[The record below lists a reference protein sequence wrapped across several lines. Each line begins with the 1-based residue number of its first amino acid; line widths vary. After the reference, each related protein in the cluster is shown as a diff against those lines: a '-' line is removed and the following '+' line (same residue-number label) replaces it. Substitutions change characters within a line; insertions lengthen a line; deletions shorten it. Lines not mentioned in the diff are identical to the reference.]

1 MFNKLKRI
9 ISILIFIN
17 IILNIFFSNIVNKNV
32 YATEQNANSNMI
44 AGANKDENKHYSG
57 GAPGDS
63 TKEEV
68 YLKPWYSRPWDEILR
83 YENPNNKE
91 LEKKVR
97 NAIASNAIAAAN
109 NDCIGYDQLTRTSF
123 FNEVSKVNYSLEKL
137 TTKCNTD
144 CSAFVCTIIRIVGHQ
159 LDIDSFK
166 NIGITTTKGME
177 GELTRIGFKV
187 YRDSSYTGSSNK
199 LQKADILLNIESHT
213 EIFVGDGNNES
224 SGVSWNSLE
233 IDDITVN
240 LDELNFD
247 FAGNPKNVSYL
258 GKRRLG
264 IWIFSKIAEFIDY
277 IINLILNG
285 IKYSILG
292 YVMAFESIVNNIGKT
307 VVEDPNI
314 GEKTKEQEK
323 DDDESDTEEP
333 EAVSNSSS
341 TEDKDTMQNPNEVV
355 TGKTPYATK
364 CIPAQGY
371 TIPKEITL
379 TKKYVATST
388 NIVTMQYWGKLNTNV
403 TVTIG
408 GEKVK
413 LKKGEGIVIV
423 RRGFGKNSNK
433 NTCIIQ
439 KGKYKGKTCNIEG
452 NKINWIAQLT
462 DSKIEYTKETA
473 EKFINTLNN
482 GKPAQSGDNNLLWTN
497 HYTQRMYYFT
507 RKNKNSNWVLTY
519 YPVKGYKNRYSVKAA
534 TGSFAHG
541 TSFTGTVDTYNSKS
555 GHQLYKKRNGFQN
568 IPYYIHKDSPWG
580 SGLHVSGAKGE
591 NTLGKPRTHKCVAVP
606 NPVAKWAY
614 NNLHADEKKIS
625 DGGKAT
631 AFVDW

>member
-1 MFNKLKRI
+1 M
-9 ISILIFIN
+9 
-17 IILNIFFSNIVNKNV
+17 
-32 YATEQNANSNMI
+32 M
-44 AGANKDENKHYSG
+44 
-57 GAPGDS
+57 
-63 TKEEV
+63 
-68 YLKPWYSRPWDEILR
+68 LR
-83 YENPNNKE
+83 YENPEDEE
-91 LEKKVR
+91 LEQKVR
-97 NAIASNAIAAAN
+97 KAIVSNAILGAK
-109 NDCIGYDQLTRTSF
+109 NDCIGYDQDTRGTF
-123 FNEVSKVNYSLEKL
+123 LNEVSKVDYNIEKL
-137 TTKCNTD
+137 TTNCNTD
-144 CSAFVCTIIRIVGHQ
+144 CSAFVCTILKIVGHQ
-159 LDIDSFK
+159 LDIDELK
-166 NIGITTTKGME
+166 NIPLDATPAMENDLTKA
-177 GELTRIGFKV
+177 GFKA
-187 YRDSSYTGSSNK
+187 YRGSKYLTSPDE
-199 LQKADILLNIESHT
+199 LQPGDILLNTIHHT
-213 EIFVGDGNNES
+213 EIFVGDGSAE
-224 SGVSWNSLE
+224 WRPAE

-240 LDELNFD
+240 LDEINFN
-247 FAGNPKNVSYL
+247 FAGTPKHMTYQ
-258 GKRRLG
+258 GEKKG
-264 IWIFSKIAEFIDY
+264 IWIFDKIAEFIDF
-277 IINLILNG
+277 IVSLIVNG

-292 YVMAFESIVNNIGKT
+292 YAMKFESIVNNIAKI
-307 VVEDPNI
+307 VVEDPVI
-314 GEKTKEQEK
+314 EEETESQEE
-323 DDDESDTEEP
+323 DDDDSDTEEP

-355 TGKTPYATK
+355 TVKTPYATK
-364 CIPAQGY
+364 CIPAQGQ

-462 DSKIEYTKETA
+462 DSKIQYTKETA
-473 EKFINTLNN
+473 EKFINTLKN

-541 TSFTGTVDTYNSKS
+541 TSLTGTVDTYNSKS

>member
-1 MFNKLKRI
+1 M
-9 ISILIFIN
+9 
-17 IILNIFFSNIVNKNV
+17 
-32 YATEQNANSNMI
+32 M
-44 AGANKDENKHYSG
+44 
-57 GAPGDS
+57 
-63 TKEEV
+63 
-68 YLKPWYSRPWDEILR
+68 LR
-83 YENPNNKE
+83 YENPEDEE
-91 LEKKVR
+91 LEQKVR
-97 NAIASNAIAAAN
+97 KAIVSNAILAAK
-109 NDCIGYDQLTRTSF
+109 NDCIGYDQYTRETF
-123 FNEVSKVNYSLEKL
+123 WNEVSKVDYNIEKL
-137 TTKCNTD
+137 TTNCNTD
-144 CSAFVCTIIRIVGHQ
+144 CSAFVCTILKIVGHQ
-159 LDIDSFK
+159 LDIDELK
-166 NIGITTTKGME
+166 NIPLDDTRAMENDLTKA
-177 GELTRIGFKV
+177 GFKA
-187 YRDSSYTGSSNK
+187 YRESKYLTSPDE
-199 LQKADILLNIESHT
+199 LQPGDILLNTIHHT
-213 EIFVGDGNNES
+213 EIFVGDGSAE
-224 SGVSWNSLE
+224 WRPAE

-240 LDELNFD
+240 LDEINFN
-247 FAGNPKNVSYL
+247 FAGTPKHMTYQ
-258 GKRRLG
+258 GEKKG
-264 IWIFSKIAEFIDY
+264 IWIFDKIAEFIDF
-277 IINLILNG
+277 IVSLIVNG

-292 YVMAFESIVNNIGKT
+292 YAMKFESIVNNIAKI
-307 VVEDPNI
+307 VVEDPVI
-314 GEKTKEQEK
+314 EEETESQEE
-323 DDDESDTEEP
+323 DDDDSDTEEP

-355 TGKTPYATK
+355 TVKTPYATK
-364 CIPAQGY
+364 CIPAQGQ

-423 RRGFGKNSNK
+423 RGFGKNSNK

-462 DSKIEYTKETA
+462 DSKIQYTKETA
-473 EKFINTLNN
+473 EKFINTLKN

-541 TSFTGTVDTYNSKS
+541 TSLTGTVDTYNSKS
-555 GHQLYKKRNGFQN
+555 GHQLYIKRNGFQN

-631 AFVDW
+631 AFVETGM

>member
-1 MFNKLKRI
+1 M
-9 ISILIFIN
+9 
-17 IILNIFFSNIVNKNV
+17 
-32 YATEQNANSNMI
+32 
-44 AGANKDENKHYSG
+44 
-57 GAPGDS
+57 
-63 TKEEV
+63 
-68 YLKPWYSRPWDEILR
+68 
-83 YENPNNKE
+83 
-91 LEKKVR
+91 
-97 NAIASNAIAAAN
+97 AAK
-109 NDCIGYDQLTRTSF
+109 NDCIGYDQYTRETF
-123 FNEVSKVNYSLEKL
+123 WNEVSKVDYNIENL
-137 TTKCNTD
+137 TTNCNTD
-144 CSAFVCTIIRIVGHQ
+144 CAAFVCTILKIVGHQ
-159 LDIDSFK
+159 LDIDELK
-166 NIGITTTKGME
+166 NIPLDDTRAMENDLTKA
-177 GELTRIGFKV
+177 GFKA
-187 YRDSSYTGSSNK
+187 YKESKYLTSPDE
-199 LQKADILLNIESHT
+199 LQPGDILLNTIHHT
-213 EIFVGDGNNES
+213 EIFVGDGSAE
-224 SGVSWNSLE
+224 WRPAE

-240 LDELNFD
+240 LDEINFN
-247 FAGNPKNVSYL
+247 FAGTPKHMTYQ
-258 GKRRLG
+258 GEKKG
-264 IWIFSKIAEFIDY
+264 IWIFDKIAEFIDF
-277 IINLILNG
+277 IVSLIVNG
-285 IKYSILG
+285 LKYSILG
-292 YVMAFESIVNNIGKT
+292 YAMKFESIVNNIAKI
-307 VVEDPNI
+307 VVEDPVI
-314 GEKTKEQEK
+314 EEETESQEE
-323 DDDESDTEEP
+323 DDDDSDTEEP

-355 TGKTPYATK
+355 TVKTPYATK
-364 CIPAQGY
+364 CIPAQGQ

-462 DSKIEYTKETA
+462 DSKIQYTKETA
-473 EKFINTLNN
+473 EKFINTLKN

>member
-1 MFNKLKRI
+1 M
-9 ISILIFIN
+9 
-17 IILNIFFSNIVNKNV
+17 
-32 YATEQNANSNMI
+32 M
-44 AGANKDENKHYSG
+44 
-57 GAPGDS
+57 
-63 TKEEV
+63 
-68 YLKPWYSRPWDEILR
+68 LR
-83 YENPNNKE
+83 YENPEDEE
-91 LEKKVR
+91 LEQKVR
-97 NAIASNAIAAAN
+97 KAIVSNAILAAK
-109 NDCIGYDQLTRTSF
+109 NDCIGYDQYTRETF
-123 FNEVSKVNYSLEKL
+123 WNEVSKVDYNIEKL
-137 TTKCNTD
+137 TTNCNTD
-144 CSAFVCTIIRIVGHQ
+144 CSAFVCTILKIVGHQ
-159 LDIDSFK
+159 LDIDELK
-166 NIGITTTKGME
+166 NIPLDDTRAMENDLTKA
-177 GELTRIGFKV
+177 GFKA
-187 YRDSSYTGSSNK
+187 YRESKYLTSPDE
-199 LQKADILLNIESHT
+199 LQPGDILLNTIHHT
-213 EIFVGDGNNES
+213 EIFVGDGSAE
-224 SGVSWNSLE
+224 WRPAE

-240 LDELNFD
+240 LDEINFN
-247 FAGNPKNVSYL
+247 FAGTPKHMTYQ
-258 GKRRLG
+258 GEKKG
-264 IWIFSKIAEFIDY
+264 IWIFDKIAEFIDF
-277 IINLILNG
+277 IVSLIVNG

-292 YVMAFESIVNNIGKT
+292 YAMKFESIVNNIAKI
-307 VVEDPNI
+307 VVEDPVI
-314 GEKTKEQEK
+314 EEETESQEE
-323 DDDESDTEEP
+323 DDDDSDTEEP

-341 TEDKDTMQNPNEVV
+341 TEDNDTMQNPNEVV
-355 TGKTPYATK
+355 TVKTPYATK
-364 CIPAQGY
+364 CIPAQGQ

-439 KGKYKGKTCNIEG
+439 KGENKGKTCNIEG

-462 DSKIEYTKETA
+462 DSKIQYTKETA

-482 GKPAQSGDNNLLWTN
+482 GKPAKSGDNNLLWTN

-507 RKNKNSNWVLTY
+507 RKNKNSNWALTY

-541 TSFTGTVDTYNSKS
+541 TSLTGTVDTYNSKS
-555 GHQLYKKRNGFQN
+555 GHQLYKKRNGFHN

>member
-1 MFNKLKRI
+1 M
-9 ISILIFIN
+9 
-17 IILNIFFSNIVNKNV
+17 
-32 YATEQNANSNMI
+32 
-44 AGANKDENKHYSG
+44 
-57 GAPGDS
+57 
-63 TKEEV
+63 
-68 YLKPWYSRPWDEILR
+68 LR
-83 YENPNNKE
+83 YENPEDEE
-91 LEKKVR
+91 LEQKVR
-97 NAIASNAIAAAN
+97 KAIVSNAILGAK
-109 NDCIGYDQLTRTSF
+109 NDCIGYDQDTRGTF
-123 FNEVSKVNYSLEKL
+123 LNEVSKVDYNIEKL
-137 TTKCNTD
+137 TTNCNTD
-144 CSAFVCTIIRIVGHQ
+144 CSAFVCTILKIVGHQ
-159 LDIDSFK
+159 LDIDELK
-166 NIGITTTKGME
+166 NIPLDATPAMENDLTKA
-177 GELTRIGFKV
+177 GFKA
-187 YRDSSYTGSSNK
+187 YRGSKYLTSPDE
-199 LQKADILLNIESHT
+199 LQPGDILLNTIHHT
-213 EIFVGDGNNES
+213 EIFVGDGSAE
-224 SGVSWNSLE
+224 WRPAE

-240 LDELNFD
+240 LDEINFN
-247 FAGNPKNVSYL
+247 FAGTPKHMTYQ
-258 GKRRLG
+258 GEKKG
-264 IWIFSKIAEFIDY
+264 IWIFDKIAEFIDF
-277 IINLILNG
+277 IVSLIVNG

-292 YVMAFESIVNNIGKT
+292 YAMKFESIVNNIAKI
-307 VVEDPNI
+307 VVEDPVI
-314 GEKTKEQEK
+314 EEETESQEE
-323 DDDESDTEEP
+323 DDDDSDTEEP

-355 TGKTPYATK
+355 TVKTPYATK
-364 CIPAQGY
+364 CIPAQGQ

-462 DSKIEYTKETA
+462 DSKIQYTKETA
-473 EKFINTLNN
+473 EKFINTLKN

-541 TSFTGTVDTYNSKS
+541 TSLTGTVDTYNSKS

>member
-1 MFNKLKRI
+1 M
-9 ISILIFIN
+9 
-17 IILNIFFSNIVNKNV
+17 
-32 YATEQNANSNMI
+32 M
-44 AGANKDENKHYSG
+44 
-57 GAPGDS
+57 
-63 TKEEV
+63 
-68 YLKPWYSRPWDEILR
+68 LR
-83 YENPNNKE
+83 YENPEDEE
-91 LEKKVR
+91 LEQKVR
-97 NAIASNAIAAAN
+97 KAIVSNAILGAK
-109 NDCIGYDQLTRTSF
+109 NDCIGYDQDTRGTF
-123 FNEVSKVNYSLEKL
+123 LNEVSKVDYNIEKL
-137 TTKCNTD
+137 TTNCNTD
-144 CSAFVCTIIRIVGHQ
+144 CSAFVCTILKIVGHQ
-159 LDIDSFK
+159 LDIDELK
-166 NIGITTTKGME
+166 NIPLDATPAMENDLTKA
-177 GELTRIGFKV
+177 GFKA
-187 YRDSSYTGSSNK
+187 YRGSKYLTSPDE
-199 LQKADILLNIESHT
+199 LQPGDILLNTIHHT
-213 EIFVGDGNNES
+213 EIFVGDGSAE
-224 SGVSWNSLE
+224 WRPAE

-240 LDELNFD
+240 LDEINFN
-247 FAGNPKNVSYL
+247 FAGTPKHMTYQ
-258 GKRRLG
+258 GEKKG
-264 IWIFSKIAEFIDY
+264 IWIFDKIAEFIDF
-277 IINLILNG
+277 IVSLIVNG

-292 YVMAFESIVNNIGKT
+292 YAMKFESIVNNIAKI
-307 VVEDPNI
+307 VVEDPVI
-314 GEKTKEQEK
+314 EEETESQEE
-323 DDDESDTEEP
+323 DDDDSDTEEP

-355 TGKTPYATK
+355 TVKTPYATK
-364 CIPAQGY
+364 CIPAQGQ
-371 TIPKEITL
+371 TIPKEIIL

-439 KGKYKGKTCNIEG
+439 KGENKGKTCNIEG

-462 DSKIEYTKETA
+462 DSKIQYTKETA

>member
-1 MFNKLKRI
+1 M
-9 ISILIFIN
+9 
-17 IILNIFFSNIVNKNV
+17 
-32 YATEQNANSNMI
+32 
-44 AGANKDENKHYSG
+44 
-57 GAPGDS
+57 
-63 TKEEV
+63 
-68 YLKPWYSRPWDEILR
+68 LR
-83 YENPNNKE
+83 YENPEDEE
-91 LEKKVR
+91 LEQKVR
-97 NAIASNAIAAAN
+97 KAIVSNAILGAK
-109 NDCIGYDQLTRTSF
+109 NDCIGYDQDTRGTF
-123 FNEVSKVNYSLEKL
+123 LNEVSKVDYNIEKL
-137 TTKCNTD
+137 TTNCNTD
-144 CSAFVCTIIRIVGHQ
+144 CSAFVCTILKIVGHQ
-159 LDIDSFK
+159 LDIDELK
-166 NIGITTTKGME
+166 NIPLDDTRAMENDLTKA
-177 GELTRIGFKV
+177 GFKA
-187 YRDSSYTGSSNK
+187 YRESKYLTSPDE
-199 LQKADILLNIESHT
+199 LQPGDILLNTIHHT
-213 EIFVGDGNNES
+213 EIFVGDGSAE
-224 SGVSWNSLE
+224 WRPAE

-240 LDELNFD
+240 LDEINFN
-247 FAGNPKNVSYL
+247 FAGTPKHMTYQ
-258 GKRRLG
+258 GEKKG
-264 IWIFSKIAEFIDY
+264 IWIFDKIAEFIDF
-277 IINLILNG
+277 IVSLIVNG

-292 YVMAFESIVNNIGKT
+292 YAMKFESIVNNIAKI
-307 VVEDPNI
+307 VVEDPVI
-314 GEKTKEQEK
+314 EEETESQEE
-323 DDDESDTEEP
+323 DDDDSDTEEP

-355 TGKTPYATK
+355 TVKTPYATK
-364 CIPAQGY
+364 CIPAQGQ
-371 TIPKEITL
+371 TIPKEIIL

-408 GEKVK
+408 GERVK

-462 DSKIEYTKETA
+462 DSKIQYTKETA
-473 EKFINTLNN
+473 EKFINTLKN

-507 RKNKNSNWVLTY
+507 RKNKNSNWALTY

>member
-1 MFNKLKRI
+1 M
-9 ISILIFIN
+9 
-17 IILNIFFSNIVNKNV
+17 
-32 YATEQNANSNMI
+32 M
-44 AGANKDENKHYSG
+44 
-57 GAPGDS
+57 
-63 TKEEV
+63 
-68 YLKPWYSRPWDEILR
+68 LR
-83 YENPNNKE
+83 YENPEDEE
-91 LEKKVR
+91 LEQKVR
-97 NAIASNAIAAAN
+97 KAIVSNAILGAK
-109 NDCIGYDQLTRTSF
+109 NDCIGYDQDTRGTF
-123 FNEVSKVNYSLEKL
+123 LNEVSKVDYNIEKL
-137 TTKCNTD
+137 TTNCNTD
-144 CSAFVCTIIRIVGHQ
+144 CSAFVCTILKIVGHQ
-159 LDIDSFK
+159 LDIDELK
-166 NIGITTTKGME
+166 NIPLDDTRAMENDLTKA
-177 GELTRIGFKV
+177 GFKA
-187 YRDSSYTGSSNK
+187 YKESKYLTSPDE
-199 LQKADILLNIESHT
+199 LQPGDILLNTIHHT
-213 EIFVGDGNNES
+213 EIFVGDGSAE
-224 SGVSWNSLE
+224 WRPAE

-240 LDELNFD
+240 LDEINFN
-247 FAGNPKNVSYL
+247 FAGTPKHMTYQ
-258 GKRRLG
+258 GEKKG
-264 IWIFSKIAEFIDY
+264 IWIFDKIAEFIDF
-277 IINLILNG
+277 IVSLIVNG

-292 YVMAFESIVNNIGKT
+292 YAMKFESIVNNIAKI
-307 VVEDPNI
+307 VVEDPVI
-314 GEKTKEQEK
+314 EEETESQEE
-323 DDDESDTEEP
+323 DDDDSDTEEP

-355 TGKTPYATK
+355 TVKTPYATK
-364 CIPAQGY
+364 CIPAQGQ

-439 KGKYKGKTCNIEG
+439 KGENKGKTCNIEG

-462 DSKIEYTKETA
+462 DSKIQYTKETA
-473 EKFINTLNN
+473 EKFINTLKN

-541 TSFTGTVDTYNSKS
+541 TSLTGTVDTYNSKS
-555 GHQLYKKRNGFQN
+555 GHQLYKKRNGFRN

>member
-1 MFNKLKRI
+1 M
-9 ISILIFIN
+9 
-17 IILNIFFSNIVNKNV
+17 
-32 YATEQNANSNMI
+32 
-44 AGANKDENKHYSG
+44 
-57 GAPGDS
+57 
-63 TKEEV
+63 
-68 YLKPWYSRPWDEILR
+68 LR
-83 YENPNNKE
+83 YENPEDEE
-91 LEKKVR
+91 LEQKVR
-97 NAIASNAIAAAN
+97 KAIVSNAILGAK
-109 NDCIGYDQLTRTSF
+109 NDCIGYDQDTRGTF
-123 FNEVSKVNYSLEKL
+123 LNEVSKVDYNIEKL
-137 TTKCNTD
+137 TTNCNTD
-144 CSAFVCTIIRIVGHQ
+144 CSAFVCTILKIVGHQ
-159 LDIDSFK
+159 LDIDELK
-166 NIGITTTKGME
+166 NIPLDATPAMENDLTKA
-177 GELTRIGFKV
+177 GFKA
-187 YRDSSYTGSSNK
+187 YRGSKYLTSPDE
-199 LQKADILLNIESHT
+199 LQPGDILLNTIHHT
-213 EIFVGDGNNES
+213 EIFVGDGSAE
-224 SGVSWNSLE
+224 WRPAE

-240 LDELNFD
+240 LDEINFN
-247 FAGNPKNVSYL
+247 FAGTPKHMTYQ
-258 GKRRLG
+258 GEKKG
-264 IWIFSKIAEFIDY
+264 IWIFDKIAEFIDF
-277 IINLILNG
+277 IVSLIVNG

-292 YVMAFESIVNNIGKT
+292 YAMKFESIVNNIAKI
-307 VVEDPNI
+307 VVEDPVI
-314 GEKTKEQEK
+314 EEETESQEE
-323 DDDESDTEEP
+323 DDDDSDTEEP

-355 TGKTPYATK
+355 TVKTPYATK
-364 CIPAQGY
+364 CIPAQGQ

-439 KGKYKGKTCNIEG
+439 KGENKGKTCNIEG

-462 DSKIEYTKETA
+462 DSKIQYTKETA
-473 EKFINTLNN
+473 EKFINTLKN

-541 TSFTGTVDTYNSKS
+541 TSLTGTVDTYNSKS
-555 GHQLYKKRNGFQN
+555 GHQLYKKRNGFHN

>member
-1 MFNKLKRI
+1 M
-9 ISILIFIN
+9 
-17 IILNIFFSNIVNKNV
+17 
-32 YATEQNANSNMI
+32 M
-44 AGANKDENKHYSG
+44 
-57 GAPGDS
+57 
-63 TKEEV
+63 
-68 YLKPWYSRPWDEILR
+68 LR
-83 YENPNNKE
+83 YENPEDEE
-91 LEKKVR
+91 LEQKVR
-97 NAIASNAIAAAN
+97 KAIASNAILGAK
-109 NDCIGYDQLTRTSF
+109 NDCIGYDQDTRGTF
-123 FNEVSKVNYSLEKL
+123 LNEVSKVDYNIEKL
-137 TTKCNTD
+137 TTNCNTD
-144 CSAFVCTIIRIVGHQ
+144 CSAFVCTILKIVGHQ
-159 LDIDSFK
+159 LDIDELK
-166 NIGITTTKGME
+166 NIPLDATPAMENDLTKA
-177 GELTRIGFKV
+177 GFKA
-187 YRDSSYTGSSNK
+187 YKGSKYLTSPDE
-199 LQKADILLNIESHT
+199 LQPGDILLNTIHHT
-213 EIFVGDGNNES
+213 EIFVGDGSAE
-224 SGVSWNSLE
+224 WRPAE

-240 LDELNFD
+240 LDEINFN
-247 FAGNPKNVSYL
+247 FAGTPKHMTYQ
-258 GKRRLG
+258 GEKKG
-264 IWIFSKIAEFIDY
+264 IWIFDKIAEFIDF
-277 IINLILNG
+277 IVSLIVNG
-285 IKYSILG
+285 LKYSILG
-292 YVMAFESIVNNIGKT
+292 YAMKFESIVNNIAKI
-307 VVEDPNI
+307 VVEDPVI
-314 GEKTKEQEK
+314 EEETESQEE
-323 DDDESDTEEP
+323 DDDVSDTDNP
-333 EAVSNSSS
+333 EADSNSST
-341 TEDKDTMQNPNEVV
+341 TEDKDTMQDPNEVV
-355 TGKTPYATK
+355 TVKTPYATK

-371 TIPKEITL
+371 TIPKEIIL

-439 KGKYKGKTCNIEG
+439 KGENKGKTCNIEG

-462 DSKIEYTKETA
+462 DSKIQYTKETA

-580 SGLHVSGAKGE
+580 SGLHVSGANKE

>member
-1 MFNKLKRI
+1 M
-9 ISILIFIN
+9 
-17 IILNIFFSNIVNKNV
+17 
-32 YATEQNANSNMI
+32 M
-44 AGANKDENKHYSG
+44 
-57 GAPGDS
+57 
-63 TKEEV
+63 
-68 YLKPWYSRPWDEILR
+68 LR
-83 YENPNNKE
+83 YENPEDEE
-91 LEKKVR
+91 LEQKVR
-97 NAIASNAIAAAN
+97 KAIVSNAILAAK
-109 NDCIGYDQLTRTSF
+109 NDCIGYDQYTRETF
-123 FNEVSKVNYSLEKL
+123 WNEVSKVDYNIEKL
-137 TTKCNTD
+137 TTNCNTD
-144 CSAFVCTIIRIVGHQ
+144 CSAFVCTILKIVGHQ
-159 LDIDSFK
+159 LDIDELK
-166 NIGITTTKGME
+166 NIPLDDTRAMENDLTKA
-177 GELTRIGFKV
+177 GFKA
-187 YRDSSYTGSSNK
+187 YRESKYLTSPDE
-199 LQKADILLNIESHT
+199 LQPGDILLNTIHHT
-213 EIFVGDGNNES
+213 EIFVGDGSAE
-224 SGVSWNSLE
+224 WRPAE

-240 LDELNFD
+240 LDEINFN
-247 FAGNPKNVSYL
+247 FAGTPKHMTYQ
-258 GKRRLG
+258 GEKKG
-264 IWIFSKIAEFIDY
+264 IWIFDKIAEFIDF
-277 IINLILNG
+277 IVSLIVNG

-292 YVMAFESIVNNIGKT
+292 YAMKFESIVNNIAKI
-307 VVEDPNI
+307 VVEDPVI
-314 GEKTKEQEK
+314 EEETESQEE
-323 DDDESDTEEP
+323 DDDDSDTEEP

-355 TGKTPYATK
+355 TVKTPYATK
-364 CIPAQGY
+364 CIPAQGQ

-408 GEKVK
+408 GERVK

-439 KGKYKGKTCNIEG
+439 KGENKGKTCNIEG

-462 DSKIEYTKETA
+462 DSKIQYTKETA

-507 RKNKNSNWVLTY
+507 RKNKNSNWALTY

-534 TGSFAHG
+534 TGSFAHD
-541 TSFTGTVDTYNSKS
+541 TSFKGIIDTANSKS
-555 GHQLYKKRNGFQN
+555 GHQLYQKHNGFQN

>member
-1 MFNKLKRI
+1 M
-9 ISILIFIN
+9 
-17 IILNIFFSNIVNKNV
+17 
-32 YATEQNANSNMI
+32 M
-44 AGANKDENKHYSG
+44 
-57 GAPGDS
+57 
-63 TKEEV
+63 
-68 YLKPWYSRPWDEILR
+68 LR
-83 YENPNNKE
+83 YENPEDEE
-91 LEKKVR
+91 LEQKVR
-97 NAIASNAIAAAN
+97 KAIVSNAILAAK
-109 NDCIGYDQLTRTSF
+109 NDCIGYDQYTRETF
-123 FNEVSKVNYSLEKL
+123 WNEVSKVDYNIEKL
-137 TTKCNTD
+137 TTNCNTD
-144 CSAFVCTIIRIVGHQ
+144 CSAFVCTILKIVGHQ
-159 LDIDSFK
+159 LDIDELK
-166 NIGITTTKGME
+166 NIPLDDTRAMENDLTKA
-177 GELTRIGFKV
+177 GFKA
-187 YRDSSYTGSSNK
+187 YRESKYLTSPDE
-199 LQKADILLNIESHT
+199 LQPGDILLNTIHHT
-213 EIFVGDGNNES
+213 EIFVGDGSAE
-224 SGVSWNSLE
+224 WRPAE

-240 LDELNFD
+240 LDEINFN
-247 FAGNPKNVSYL
+247 FAGTPKHMTYQ
-258 GKRRLG
+258 GEKKG
-264 IWIFSKIAEFIDY
+264 IWIFDKIAEFIDF
-277 IINLILNG
+277 IVSLIVNG

-292 YVMAFESIVNNIGKT
+292 YAMKFESIVNNIAKI
-307 VVEDPNI
+307 VVEDPVI
-314 GEKTKEQEK
+314 EEETESQEE
-323 DDDESDTEEP
+323 DDDDSDTEEP

-355 TGKTPYATK
+355 TVKTPYATK
-364 CIPAQGY
+364 CIPAQGQ

-462 DSKIEYTKETA
+462 DSKIQYTKETA
-473 EKFINTLNN
+473 EKFINTLKN

-555 GHQLYKKRNGFQN
+555 GHQLYKKRNGFHN

>member
-1 MFNKLKRI
+1 M
-9 ISILIFIN
+9 
-17 IILNIFFSNIVNKNV
+17 
-32 YATEQNANSNMI
+32 M
-44 AGANKDENKHYSG
+44 
-57 GAPGDS
+57 
-63 TKEEV
+63 
-68 YLKPWYSRPWDEILR
+68 LR
-83 YENPNNKE
+83 YENPE
-91 LEKKVR
+91 DEEKVR
-97 NAIASNAIAAAN
+97 KAIVSNAILAAK
-109 NDCIGYDQLTRTSF
+109 NDCIGYDLDTRETF
-123 FNEVSKVNYSLEKL
+123 LNEVSKVDYNIENL
-137 TTKCNTD
+137 TTNCNTD
-144 CSAFVCTIIRIVGHQ
+144 CSAFVCTILKIVGHQ
-159 LDIDSFK
+159 LDIDELK
-166 NIGITTTKGME
+166 NIPLDDTRAMENDLTKA
-177 GELTRIGFKV
+177 GFKA
-187 YRDSSYTGSSNK
+187 YRESKYLTSPDE
-199 LQKADILLNIESHT
+199 LQPGDILLNTIHHT
-213 EIFVGDGNNES
+213 EIFVGDGSAE
-224 SGVSWNSLE
+224 WRPAE

-240 LDELNFD
+240 LDEINFN
-247 FAGNPKNVSYL
+247 FAGTPKHMTYQ
-258 GKRRLG
+258 GEKKG
-264 IWIFSKIAEFIDY
+264 IWIFDKIAEFIDF
-277 IINLILNG
+277 IVSLIVNG

-292 YVMAFESIVNNIGKT
+292 YAMKFESIVNNIAKI
-307 VVEDPNI
+307 VVEDPVI
-314 GEKTKEQEK
+314 EEETESQEE
-323 DDDESDTEEP
+323 DDDDSDTEEP

-355 TGKTPYATK
+355 TVKTPYATK
-364 CIPAQGY
+364 CIPAQGQ

-462 DSKIEYTKETA
+462 DSKIQYTKETA
-473 EKFINTLNN
+473 EKFINTLKN

-541 TSFTGTVDTYNSKS
+541 TSLTGTVDTYNSKS
-555 GHQLYKKRNGFQN
+555 GHQLYKKRNGFHN

>member
-1 MFNKLKRI
+1 M
-9 ISILIFIN
+9 
-17 IILNIFFSNIVNKNV
+17 
-32 YATEQNANSNMI
+32 
-44 AGANKDENKHYSG
+44 
-57 GAPGDS
+57 
-63 TKEEV
+63 
-68 YLKPWYSRPWDEILR
+68 LR
-83 YENPNNKE
+83 YENPEDEE
-91 LEKKVR
+91 LEQKVR
-97 NAIASNAIAAAN
+97 KAIVSNAILGAK
-109 NDCIGYDQLTRTSF
+109 NDCIGYDQDTRGTF
-123 FNEVSKVNYSLEKL
+123 LNEVSKVDYNIEKL
-137 TTKCNTD
+137 TTNCNTD
-144 CSAFVCTIIRIVGHQ
+144 CSAFVCTILKIVGHQ
-159 LDIDSFK
+159 LDIDELK
-166 NIGITTTKGME
+166 NIPLDATPAMENDLTKA
-177 GELTRIGFKV
+177 GFKA
-187 YRDSSYTGSSNK
+187 YRGSKYLTSPDE
-199 LQKADILLNIESHT
+199 LQPGDILLNTIHHT
-213 EIFVGDGNNES
+213 EIFVGDGSAE
-224 SGVSWNSLE
+224 WRPAE

-240 LDELNFD
+240 LDEINFN
-247 FAGNPKNVSYL
+247 FAGTPKHMTYQ
-258 GKRRLG
+258 GEKKG
-264 IWIFSKIAEFIDY
+264 IWIFDKIAEFIDF
-277 IINLILNG
+277 IVSLIVNG

-292 YVMAFESIVNNIGKT
+292 YAMKFESIVNNIAKI
-307 VVEDPNI
+307 VVEDPVI
-314 GEKTKEQEK
+314 EEETESQEE
-323 DDDESDTEEP
+323 DDDDSDTEEP

-355 TGKTPYATK
+355 TVKTPYATK
-364 CIPAQGY
+364 CIPAQGQ

-439 KGKYKGKTCNIEG
+439 KGENKGKTCNIEG

-462 DSKIEYTKETA
+462 DSKIQYTKETA
-473 EKFINTLNN
+473 EKFINTLKN

-541 TSFTGTVDTYNSKS
+541 TSLTGTVDTYNSKS

>member
-1 MFNKLKRI
+1 M
-9 ISILIFIN
+9 
-17 IILNIFFSNIVNKNV
+17 
-32 YATEQNANSNMI
+32 
-44 AGANKDENKHYSG
+44 
-57 GAPGDS
+57 
-63 TKEEV
+63 
-68 YLKPWYSRPWDEILR
+68 LR
-83 YENPNNKE
+83 YENPEDEE
-91 LEKKVR
+91 LEQKVR
-97 NAIASNAIAAAN
+97 KAIVSNAILGAK
-109 NDCIGYDQLTRTSF
+109 NDCIGYDQDTRGTF
-123 FNEVSKVNYSLEKL
+123 LNEVSKVDYNIENL
-137 TTKCNTD
+137 TTNCNTD
-144 CSAFVCTIIRIVGHQ
+144 CSAFVCTILKIVGHQ
-159 LDIDSFK
+159 LDIDELK
-166 NIGITTTKGME
+166 NIPLDATPAMENDLTKA
-177 GELTRIGFKV
+177 GFKA
-187 YRDSSYTGSSNK
+187 YRGSKYLTSPDE
-199 LQKADILLNIESHT
+199 LQPGDILLNTIHHT
-213 EIFVGDGNNES
+213 EIFVGDGSEE
-224 SGVSWNSLE
+224 WRPAE

-240 LDELNFD
+240 LDEINFN
-247 FAGNPKNVSYL
+247 FAGTPKHMTYQ
-258 GKRRLG
+258 GEKKG
-264 IWIFSKIAEFIDY
+264 IWIFDKIAEFIDF
-277 IINLILNG
+277 IVSLIVNG

-292 YVMAFESIVNNIGKT
+292 YAMKFESIVNNIAKI
-307 VVEDPNI
+307 VVEDPVI
-314 GEKTKEQEK
+314 EEETESQEE
-323 DDDESDTEEP
+323 DDDDSDTEEP

-341 TEDKDTMQNPNEVV
+341 TEDKDTMQDPNEVV
-355 TGKTPYATK
+355 TVKTPYATK
-364 CIPAQGY
+364 CIPAQGQ

-408 GEKVK
+408 AEKVK

-462 DSKIEYTKETA
+462 DSKIQYTKETA
-473 EKFINTLNN
+473 EKFINTLKN

-541 TSFTGTVDTYNSKS
+541 TSLTGTVDTYNSKS

>member
-1 MFNKLKRI
+1 M
-9 ISILIFIN
+9 
-17 IILNIFFSNIVNKNV
+17 
-32 YATEQNANSNMI
+32 M
-44 AGANKDENKHYSG
+44 
-57 GAPGDS
+57 
-63 TKEEV
+63 
-68 YLKPWYSRPWDEILR
+68 LR
-83 YENPNNKE
+83 YENPEDEE
-91 LEKKVR
+91 LEQKVR
-97 NAIASNAIAAAN
+97 KAIVSNAILGAK
-109 NDCIGYDQLTRTSF
+109 NDCIGYDQDTRGTF
-123 FNEVSKVNYSLEKL
+123 LNEVSKVDYNIEKL
-137 TTKCNTD
+137 TTNCNTD
-144 CSAFVCTIIRIVGHQ
+144 CSAFVCTILKIVGHQ
-159 LDIDSFK
+159 LDIDELK
-166 NIGITTTKGME
+166 NIPLDDTTAMENDLTKA
-177 GELTRIGFKV
+177 GFKA
-187 YRDSSYTGSSNK
+187 YRGSKYLTSPDE
-199 LQKADILLNIESHT
+199 LQPGDILLNTIHHT
-213 EIFVGDGNNES
+213 EIFVGDGSAE
-224 SGVSWNSLE
+224 WRPAE

-240 LDELNFD
+240 LDEINFN
-247 FAGNPKNVSYL
+247 FAGTPKHMTYQ
-258 GKRRLG
+258 GEKKG
-264 IWIFSKIAEFIDY
+264 IWIFDKIAEFIDF
-277 IINLILNG
+277 IVSLIVNG

-292 YVMAFESIVNNIGKT
+292 YAMKFESIVNNIAKI
-307 VVEDPNI
+307 VVEDPVI
-314 GEKTKEQEK
+314 EEETESQEE
-323 DDDESDTEEP
+323 DDDDSDTEEP

-355 TGKTPYATK
+355 TVKTPYATK
-364 CIPAQGY
+364 CIPAQGQ

-462 DSKIEYTKETA
+462 DSKIQYTKETA
-473 EKFINTLNN
+473 EKFINTLKN

-541 TSFTGTVDTYNSKS
+541 TSLTGTVDTYNSKS

>member
-1 MFNKLKRI
+1 M
-9 ISILIFIN
+9 
-17 IILNIFFSNIVNKNV
+17 
-32 YATEQNANSNMI
+32 M
-44 AGANKDENKHYSG
+44 
-57 GAPGDS
+57 
-63 TKEEV
+63 
-68 YLKPWYSRPWDEILR
+68 LR
-83 YENPNNKE
+83 YENPEDEE
-91 LEKKVR
+91 LEQKVR
-97 NAIASNAIAAAN
+97 KAIVSNAILGAK
-109 NDCIGYDQLTRTSF
+109 NDCIGYDQDTRGTF
-123 FNEVSKVNYSLEKL
+123 LNEVSKVDYNIEKL
-137 TTKCNTD
+137 TTNCNTD
-144 CSAFVCTIIRIVGHQ
+144 CSAFVCTILKIVGHQ
-159 LDIDSFK
+159 LDIDELK
-166 NIGITTTKGME
+166 NIPLDDTRAMENDLTKA
-177 GELTRIGFKV
+177 GFKA
-187 YRDSSYTGSSNK
+187 YKESKYLTSPDE
-199 LQKADILLNIESHT
+199 LQPGDILLNTIHHT
-213 EIFVGDGNNES
+213 EIFVGDGSAE
-224 SGVSWNSLE
+224 WRPAE

-240 LDELNFD
+240 LDEINFN
-247 FAGNPKNVSYL
+247 FAGTPKHMTYQ
-258 GKRRLG
+258 GEKKG
-264 IWIFSKIAEFIDY
+264 IWIFDKIAEFIDF
-277 IINLILNG
+277 IVSLIVNG

-292 YVMAFESIVNNIGKT
+292 YAMKFESIVNNIAKI
-307 VVEDPNI
+307 VVEDPVI
-314 GEKTKEQEK
+314 EEETESQEE
-323 DDDESDTEEP
+323 DDDDSDTEEP

-355 TGKTPYATK
+355 TVKTPYATK
-364 CIPAQGY
+364 CIPAQGQ

-439 KGKYKGKTCNIEG
+439 KGENKGKTCNIEG

-462 DSKIEYTKETA
+462 DSKIQYTKETA
-473 EKFINTLNN
+473 EKFINTLKN

-541 TSFTGTVDTYNSKS
+541 TSLTGTVDTYNSKS

>member
-1 MFNKLKRI
+1 M
-9 ISILIFIN
+9 
-17 IILNIFFSNIVNKNV
+17 
-32 YATEQNANSNMI
+32 
-44 AGANKDENKHYSG
+44 
-57 GAPGDS
+57 
-63 TKEEV
+63 
-68 YLKPWYSRPWDEILR
+68 LR
-83 YENPNNKE
+83 YENPEDEE
-91 LEKKVR
+91 LEQKVR
-97 NAIASNAIAAAN
+97 KAIVSNAILGAK
-109 NDCIGYDQLTRTSF
+109 NDCIGYDQDTRGTF
-123 FNEVSKVNYSLEKL
+123 LNEVSKVDYNIEKL
-137 TTKCNTD
+137 TTNCNTD
-144 CSAFVCTIIRIVGHQ
+144 CSAFVCTILKIVGHQ
-159 LDIDSFK
+159 LDIDELK
-166 NIGITTTKGME
+166 NIPLDDTRAMENDLTKA
-177 GELTRIGFKV
+177 GFKA
-187 YRDSSYTGSSNK
+187 YRESKYLTSPDE
-199 LQKADILLNIESHT
+199 LQPGDILLNTIHHT
-213 EIFVGDGNNES
+213 EIFVGDGSAE
-224 SGVSWNSLE
+224 WRPAE

-240 LDELNFD
+240 LDEINFN
-247 FAGNPKNVSYL
+247 FAGTPKHMTYQ
-258 GKRRLG
+258 GEKKG
-264 IWIFSKIAEFIDY
+264 IWIFDKIAEFIDF
-277 IINLILNG
+277 IVSLIVNG

-292 YVMAFESIVNNIGKT
+292 YAMKFESIVNNIAKI
-307 VVEDPNI
+307 VVEDPVI
-314 GEKTKEQEK
+314 EEETESQEE
-323 DDDESDTEEP
+323 DDDDSDTEEP

-355 TGKTPYATK
+355 TVKTPYATK
-364 CIPAQGY
+364 CIPAQGQ
-371 TIPKEITL
+371 TIPKEIIL

-408 GEKVK
+408 GERVK

-462 DSKIEYTKETA
+462 DSKIQYTKETA

-507 RKNKNSNWVLTY
+507 RKNKNSNWALTY

>member
-1 MFNKLKRI
+1 M
-9 ISILIFIN
+9 
-17 IILNIFFSNIVNKNV
+17 
-32 YATEQNANSNMI
+32 
-44 AGANKDENKHYSG
+44 
-57 GAPGDS
+57 
-63 TKEEV
+63 
-68 YLKPWYSRPWDEILR
+68 LR
-83 YENPNNKE
+83 YENPEDEE
-91 LEKKVR
+91 LEQKVR
-97 NAIASNAIAAAN
+97 KAIVSNAILGAK
-109 NDCIGYDQLTRTSF
+109 NDCIGYDQDTRGTF
-123 FNEVSKVNYSLEKL
+123 LNEVSKVDYNIEKL
-137 TTKCNTD
+137 TTNCNTD
-144 CSAFVCTIIRIVGHQ
+144 CSAFVCTILKIVGHQ
-159 LDIDSFK
+159 LDIDELK
-166 NIGITTTKGME
+166 NIPLDDTTAMENDLTKA
-177 GELTRIGFKV
+177 GFKA
-187 YRDSSYTGSSNK
+187 YRESKYLTSPDE
-199 LQKADILLNIESHT
+199 LQPGDILLNTIHHT
-213 EIFVGDGNNES
+213 EIFVGDGSAE
-224 SGVSWNSLE
+224 WRPAE

-240 LDELNFD
+240 LDEINFN
-247 FAGNPKNVSYL
+247 FAGTPKHMTYQ
-258 GKRRLG
+258 GEKKG
-264 IWIFSKIAEFIDY
+264 IWIFDKIAEFIDF
-277 IINLILNG
+277 IVSLIVNG

-292 YVMAFESIVNNIGKT
+292 YAMKFESIVNNIAKI
-307 VVEDPNI
+307 VVEDPVI
-314 GEKTKEQEK
+314 EEETESQEE
-323 DDDESDTEEP
+323 DDDDSDTEEP

-355 TGKTPYATK
+355 TVKTPYATK
-364 CIPAQGY
+364 CIPAQGQ

-408 GEKVK
+408 GERVK

-462 DSKIEYTKETA
+462 DSKIQYTKETA
-473 EKFINTLNN
+473 EKFINTLKN

-507 RKNKNSNWVLTY
+507 RKNKNSNWALTY

>member
-1 MFNKLKRI
+1 M
-9 ISILIFIN
+9 
-17 IILNIFFSNIVNKNV
+17 
-32 YATEQNANSNMI
+32 M
-44 AGANKDENKHYSG
+44 
-57 GAPGDS
+57 
-63 TKEEV
+63 
-68 YLKPWYSRPWDEILR
+68 LR
-83 YENPNNKE
+83 YENPEDEE
-91 LEKKVR
+91 LEQKVR
-97 NAIASNAIAAAN
+97 KAIVSNAILAAK
-109 NDCIGYDQLTRTSF
+109 NDCIGYDQYTRETF
-123 FNEVSKVNYSLEKL
+123 WNEVSKVDYNIEKL
-137 TTKCNTD
+137 TTNCNTD
-144 CSAFVCTIIRIVGHQ
+144 CSAFVCTILKIVGHQ
-159 LDIDSFK
+159 LDIDELK
-166 NIGITTTKGME
+166 NIPLDDTRAMENDLTKA
-177 GELTRIGFKV
+177 GFKA
-187 YRDSSYTGSSNK
+187 YRESKYLTSPDE
-199 LQKADILLNIESHT
+199 LQPGDILLNTIHHT
-213 EIFVGDGNNES
+213 EIFVGDGSAE
-224 SGVSWNSLE
+224 WRPAE

-240 LDELNFD
+240 LDEINFN
-247 FAGNPKNVSYL
+247 FAGTPKHMTYQ
-258 GKRRLG
+258 GEKKG
-264 IWIFSKIAEFIDY
+264 IWIFDKIAEFIDF
-277 IINLILNG
+277 IVSLIVNG

-292 YVMAFESIVNNIGKT
+292 YAMKFESIVNNIAKI
-307 VVEDPNI
+307 VVEDPVI
-314 GEKTKEQEK
+314 EEETESQEE
-323 DDDESDTEEP
+323 DDDDSDTEEP

-355 TGKTPYATK
+355 TVKTPYATK
-364 CIPAQGY
+364 CIPAQGQ

-462 DSKIEYTKETA
+462 DSKIQYTKETA
-473 EKFINTLNN
+473 EKFINTLKN

-541 TSFTGTVDTYNSKS
+541 TSLTGTVDTYNSKS
-555 GHQLYKKRNGFQN
+555 GHQLYKKRNGFRN

>member
-1 MFNKLKRI
+1 M
-9 ISILIFIN
+9 
-17 IILNIFFSNIVNKNV
+17 
-32 YATEQNANSNMI
+32 M
-44 AGANKDENKHYSG
+44 
-57 GAPGDS
+57 
-63 TKEEV
+63 
-68 YLKPWYSRPWDEILR
+68 LR
-83 YENPNNKE
+83 YENPEDEE
-91 LEKKVR
+91 LEQKVR
-97 NAIASNAIAAAN
+97 KAIVSNAILGAK
-109 NDCIGYDQLTRTSF
+109 NDCIGYDQDTRGTF
-123 FNEVSKVNYSLEKL
+123 LNEVSKVDYNIEKL
-137 TTKCNTD
+137 TTNCNTD
-144 CSAFVCTIIRIVGHQ
+144 CSAFVCTILKIVGHQ
-159 LDIDSFK
+159 LDIDELK
-166 NIGITTTKGME
+166 NIPLDATPAMENDLTKA
-177 GELTRIGFKV
+177 GFKA
-187 YRDSSYTGSSNK
+187 YRGSKYLTSPDE
-199 LQKADILLNIESHT
+199 LQPGDILLNTIHHT
-213 EIFVGDGNNES
+213 EIFVGDGSAE
-224 SGVSWNSLE
+224 WRPAE

-240 LDELNFD
+240 LDEINFN
-247 FAGNPKNVSYL
+247 FAGTPKHMTYQ
-258 GKRRLG
+258 GEKKG
-264 IWIFSKIAEFIDY
+264 IWIFDKIAEFIDF
-277 IINLILNG
+277 IVSLIVNG
-285 IKYSILG
+285 LKYSILG
-292 YVMAFESIVNNIGKT
+292 YAMKFESIVNNIAKI
-307 VVEDPNI
+307 VVEDPVI
-314 GEKTKEQEK
+314 EEETESQEE
-323 DDDESDTEEP
+323 DDDDSDTDDP
-333 EAVSNSSS
+333 EADSNSSS
-341 TEDKDTMQNPNEVV
+341 TEDKDTMQDPNEVV
-355 TGKTPYATK
+355 TVKTPYATK

-371 TIPKEITL
+371 TIPKEIIL

-408 GEKVK
+408 GERVK

-439 KGKYKGKTCNIEG
+439 KGENKGKTCNIEG

-462 DSKIEYTKETA
+462 DSKIQYTKETA

-580 SGLHVSGAKGE
+580 SGLHVSGANKE

>member
-1 MFNKLKRI
+1 M
-9 ISILIFIN
+9 
-17 IILNIFFSNIVNKNV
+17 
-32 YATEQNANSNMI
+32 M
-44 AGANKDENKHYSG
+44 
-57 GAPGDS
+57 
-63 TKEEV
+63 
-68 YLKPWYSRPWDEILR
+68 LR
-83 YENPNNKE
+83 YENPEDEE
-91 LEKKVR
+91 LEQKVR
-97 NAIASNAIAAAN
+97 KAIVSNAILGAK
-109 NDCIGYDQLTRTSF
+109 NDCIGYDQYTRGTF
-123 FNEVSKVNYSLEKL
+123 LNEVSKVDYNIEKL
-137 TTKCNTD
+137 TTNCNTD
-144 CSAFVCTIIRIVGHQ
+144 CSAFVCTILKIVGHQ
-159 LDIDSFK
+159 LDIDELK
-166 NIGITTTKGME
+166 NIPLDDTRAMENDLTKA
-177 GELTRIGFKV
+177 GFKA
-187 YRDSSYTGSSNK
+187 YKESKYLTSPDE
-199 LQKADILLNIESHT
+199 LQPGDILLNTIHHT
-213 EIFVGDGNNES
+213 EIFVGDGSAE
-224 SGVSWNSLE
+224 WRPAE

-240 LDELNFD
+240 LDEINFN
-247 FAGNPKNVSYL
+247 FAGTPKHMTYQ
-258 GKRRLG
+258 GEKKG
-264 IWIFSKIAEFIDY
+264 IWIFDKIAEFIDF
-277 IINLILNG
+277 IVSLIVNG

-292 YVMAFESIVNNIGKT
+292 YAMKFESIVNNIAKI
-307 VVEDPNI
+307 VVEDPVI
-314 GEKTKEQEK
+314 EEETESQEE
-323 DDDESDTEEP
+323 DDDDSDTEEP

-355 TGKTPYATK
+355 TVKTPYATK
-364 CIPAQGY
+364 CIPAQGQ

-439 KGKYKGKTCNIEG
+439 KGENKGKTCNIEG

-462 DSKIEYTKETA
+462 DSKIQYTKETA
-473 EKFINTLNN
+473 EKFINTLKN

-541 TSFTGTVDTYNSKS
+541 TSLTGTVDTYNSKS
-555 GHQLYKKRNGFQN
+555 GHQLYKKRNGFRN

>member
-1 MFNKLKRI
+1 M
-9 ISILIFIN
+9 
-17 IILNIFFSNIVNKNV
+17 
-32 YATEQNANSNMI
+32 M
-44 AGANKDENKHYSG
+44 
-57 GAPGDS
+57 
-63 TKEEV
+63 
-68 YLKPWYSRPWDEILR
+68 LR
-83 YENPNNKE
+83 YENPEDEE
-91 LEKKVR
+91 LEQKVR
-97 NAIASNAIAAAN
+97 KAIASNAILGAK
-109 NDCIGYDQLTRTSF
+109 NDCIGYDQDTRGTF
-123 FNEVSKVNYSLEKL
+123 LNEVSKVDYNIENL
-137 TTKCNTD
+137 TTNCNTD
-144 CSAFVCTIIRIVGHQ
+144 CSAFVCTILKIVGHQ
-159 LDIDSFK
+159 LDIDELK
-166 NIGITTTKGME
+166 NIPLDATPAMENDLTKA
-177 GELTRIGFKV
+177 GFKA
-187 YRDSSYTGSSNK
+187 YRGSKYLTSPDE
-199 LQKADILLNIESHT
+199 LQPGDILLNTIHHT
-213 EIFVGDGNNES
+213 EIFVGDGSAE
-224 SGVSWNSLE
+224 WRPAE

-240 LDELNFD
+240 LDEINFN
-247 FAGNPKNVSYL
+247 FAGTPKHMTYQ
-258 GKRRLG
+258 GEKKG
-264 IWIFSKIAEFIDY
+264 IWIFDKIAEFIDF
-277 IINLILNG
+277 IVSLIVNG
-285 IKYSILG
+285 LKYSILG
-292 YVMAFESIVNNIGKT
+292 YAMKFESIVNNIAKI
-307 VVEDPNI
+307 VVEDPVI
-314 GEKTKEQEK
+314 EEETESQEE
-323 DDDESDTEEP
+323 DDDDSDTEEP

-341 TEDKDTMQNPNEVV
+341 TEDKDTMQDPNEVV
-355 TGKTPYATK
+355 TVKTPYATK

-462 DSKIEYTKETA
+462 DSKIQYTKETA

>member
-1 MFNKLKRI
+1 M
-9 ISILIFIN
+9 
-17 IILNIFFSNIVNKNV
+17 
-32 YATEQNANSNMI
+32 M
-44 AGANKDENKHYSG
+44 
-57 GAPGDS
+57 
-63 TKEEV
+63 
-68 YLKPWYSRPWDEILR
+68 LR
-83 YENPNNKE
+83 YENPEDEE
-91 LEKKVR
+91 LEQKVR
-97 NAIASNAIAAAN
+97 KAIVSNAILAAK
-109 NDCIGYDQLTRTSF
+109 NDCIGYDQYTRETF
-123 FNEVSKVNYSLEKL
+123 WNEVSKVDYNIEKL
-137 TTKCNTD
+137 TTNCNTD
-144 CSAFVCTIIRIVGHQ
+144 CSAFVCTILKIVGHQ
-159 LDIDSFK
+159 LDIDELK
-166 NIGITTTKGME
+166 NIPLDDTRAMENDLTKA
-177 GELTRIGFKV
+177 GFKA
-187 YRDSSYTGSSNK
+187 YRESKYLTSPDE
-199 LQKADILLNIESHT
+199 LQPGDILLNTIHHT
-213 EIFVGDGNNES
+213 EIFVGDGSAE
-224 SGVSWNSLE
+224 WRPAE

-240 LDELNFD
+240 LDEINFN
-247 FAGNPKNVSYL
+247 FAGTPKHMTYQ
-258 GKRRLG
+258 GEKKG
-264 IWIFSKIAEFIDY
+264 IWIFDKIAEFIDF
-277 IINLILNG
+277 IVSLIVNG

-292 YVMAFESIVNNIGKT
+292 YAMKFESIVNNIAKI
-307 VVEDPNI
+307 VVEDPVI
-314 GEKTKEQEK
+314 EEETESQEE
-323 DDDESDTEEP
+323 DDDDSDTEEP

-355 TGKTPYATK
+355 TVKTPYATK
-364 CIPAQGY
+364 CIPAQGQ

-462 DSKIEYTKETA
+462 DSKIQYTKETA
-473 EKFINTLNN
+473 EKFINTLKN

-541 TSFTGTVDTYNSKS
+541 TSLTGTVDTYNSKS

>member
-1 MFNKLKRI
+1 M
-9 ISILIFIN
+9 
-17 IILNIFFSNIVNKNV
+17 
-32 YATEQNANSNMI
+32 M
-44 AGANKDENKHYSG
+44 
-57 GAPGDS
+57 
-63 TKEEV
+63 
-68 YLKPWYSRPWDEILR
+68 LR
-83 YENPNNKE
+83 YENPEDEE
-91 LEKKVR
+91 LEQKVR
-97 NAIASNAIAAAN
+97 KAIVSNAILAAK
-109 NDCIGYDQLTRTSF
+109 NDCIGYDQYTRETF
-123 FNEVSKVNYSLEKL
+123 WNEVSKVDYNIEKL
-137 TTKCNTD
+137 TTNCNTD
-144 CSAFVCTIIRIVGHQ
+144 CSAFVCTILKIVGHQ
-159 LDIDSFK
+159 LDIDELK
-166 NIGITTTKGME
+166 NIPLDDTRAMENDLTKA
-177 GELTRIGFKV
+177 GFKA
-187 YRDSSYTGSSNK
+187 YRESKYLTSPDE
-199 LQKADILLNIESHT
+199 LQPGDILLNTIHHT
-213 EIFVGDGNNES
+213 EIFVGDGSAE
-224 SGVSWNSLE
+224 WRPAE

-240 LDELNFD
+240 LDEINFN
-247 FAGNPKNVSYL
+247 FAGTPKHMTYQ
-258 GKRRLG
+258 GEKKG
-264 IWIFSKIAEFIDY
+264 IWIFDKIAEFIDF
-277 IINLILNG
+277 IVSLIVNG

-292 YVMAFESIVNNIGKT
+292 YAMKFESIVNNIAKI
-307 VVEDPNI
+307 VVEDPVI
-314 GEKTKEQEK
+314 EEETESQEE
-323 DDDESDTEEP
+323 DDDDSDTEEP

-341 TEDKDTMQNPNEVV
+341 TEDNDTMQNPNEVV
-355 TGKTPYATK
+355 TVKTPYATK
-364 CIPAQGY
+364 CIPAQGQ

-462 DSKIEYTKETA
+462 DSKIQYTKETA
-473 EKFINTLNN
+473 EKFINTLKN

-541 TSFTGTVDTYNSKS
+541 TSLTGTVDTYNSKS
-555 GHQLYKKRNGFQN
+555 GHQLYKKRNGFHN

>member
-1 MFNKLKRI
+1 M
-9 ISILIFIN
+9 
-17 IILNIFFSNIVNKNV
+17 
-32 YATEQNANSNMI
+32 M
-44 AGANKDENKHYSG
+44 
-57 GAPGDS
+57 
-63 TKEEV
+63 
-68 YLKPWYSRPWDEILR
+68 LR
-83 YENPNNKE
+83 YENPEDEE
-91 LEKKVR
+91 LEQKVR
-97 NAIASNAIAAAN
+97 KAIVSNAILAAK
-109 NDCIGYDQLTRTSF
+109 NDCIGYDQYTRETF
-123 FNEVSKVNYSLEKL
+123 WNEVSKVDYNIEKL
-137 TTKCNTD
+137 TTNCNTD
-144 CSAFVCTIIRIVGHQ
+144 CSAFVCTILKIVGHQ
-159 LDIDSFK
+159 LDIDELK
-166 NIGITTTKGME
+166 NIPLDDTRAMENDLTKA
-177 GELTRIGFKV
+177 GFKA
-187 YRDSSYTGSSNK
+187 YRGSKYLTSPDE
-199 LQKADILLNIESHT
+199 LQPGDILLNTIHHT
-213 EIFVGDGNNES
+213 EIFVGDGSAE
-224 SGVSWNSLE
+224 WRPAE

-240 LDELNFD
+240 LDEINFN
-247 FAGNPKNVSYL
+247 FAGTPKHMTYQ
-258 GKRRLG
+258 GEKKG
-264 IWIFSKIAEFIDY
+264 IWIFDKIAEFIDF
-277 IINLILNG
+277 IVSLIVNG
-285 IKYSILG
+285 LKYSILG
-292 YVMAFESIVNNIGKT
+292 YAMKFESIVNNIAKI
-307 VVEDPNI
+307 VVEDPVI
-314 GEKTKEQEK
+314 EEETESQEE
-323 DDDESDTEEP
+323 DDDDSDTEEP

-355 TGKTPYATK
+355 TVKTPYATK
-364 CIPAQGY
+364 CIPAQGQ

-462 DSKIEYTKETA
+462 DSKIQYTKETA
-473 EKFINTLNN
+473 EKFINTLKN

-541 TSFTGTVDTYNSKS
+541 TSLTGTVDTYNSKS
-555 GHQLYKKRNGFQN
+555 GHQLYKKRNGFHN

>member
-1 MFNKLKRI
+1 M
-9 ISILIFIN
+9 
-17 IILNIFFSNIVNKNV
+17 
-32 YATEQNANSNMI
+32 M
-44 AGANKDENKHYSG
+44 
-57 GAPGDS
+57 
-63 TKEEV
+63 
-68 YLKPWYSRPWDEILR
+68 LR
-83 YENPNNKE
+83 YENPEDEE
-91 LEKKVR
+91 LEQKVR
-97 NAIASNAIAAAN
+97 KAIVSNAILAAK
-109 NDCIGYDQLTRTSF
+109 NDCIGYDQYTRETF
-123 FNEVSKVNYSLEKL
+123 WNEVSKVDYNIEKL
-137 TTKCNTD
+137 TTNCNTD
-144 CSAFVCTIIRIVGHQ
+144 CSAFVCTILKIVGHQ
-159 LDIDSFK
+159 LDIDELK
-166 NIGITTTKGME
+166 NIPLDDTRAMENDLTKA
-177 GELTRIGFKV
+177 GFKA
-187 YRDSSYTGSSNK
+187 YRESKYLTSPDE
-199 LQKADILLNIESHT
+199 LQPGDILLNTIHHT
-213 EIFVGDGNNES
+213 EIFVGDGSAE
-224 SGVSWNSLE
+224 WRPAE

-240 LDELNFD
+240 LDEINFN
-247 FAGNPKNVSYL
+247 FAGTPKHMTYQ
-258 GKRRLG
+258 GEKKG
-264 IWIFSKIAEFIDY
+264 IWIFDKIAEFIDF
-277 IINLILNG
+277 IVSLIVNG

-292 YVMAFESIVNNIGKT
+292 YAMKFESIVNNIAKI
-307 VVEDPNI
+307 VVEDPVI
-314 GEKTKEQEK
+314 EEETESQEE
-323 DDDESDTEEP
+323 DDDDSDTEEP

-355 TGKTPYATK
+355 TVKTPYATK
-364 CIPAQGY
+364 CIPAQGQ

-462 DSKIEYTKETA
+462 DSKIQYTKETA
-473 EKFINTLNN
+473 EKFINTLKN

-541 TSFTGTVDTYNSKS
+541 TSLTGTVDTYNSKS
-555 GHQLYKKRNGFQN
+555 GHQLYKKRNGFHN

>member
-1 MFNKLKRI
+1 M
-9 ISILIFIN
+9 
-17 IILNIFFSNIVNKNV
+17 
-32 YATEQNANSNMI
+32 M
-44 AGANKDENKHYSG
+44 
-57 GAPGDS
+57 
-63 TKEEV
+63 
-68 YLKPWYSRPWDEILR
+68 LR
-83 YENPNNKE
+83 YENPEDEE
-91 LEKKVR
+91 LEQKVR
-97 NAIASNAIAAAN
+97 KAIVSNAILGAK
-109 NDCIGYDQLTRTSF
+109 NDCIGYDQDTRETF
-123 FNEVSKVNYSLEKL
+123 LNEVSKVDYNIEKL
-137 TTKCNTD
+137 TTNCNTD
-144 CSAFVCTIIRIVGHQ
+144 CSAFVCTILKIVGHQ
-159 LDIDSFK
+159 LDIDELK
-166 NIGITTTKGME
+166 NIPLDDTRAMENDLTKA
-177 GELTRIGFKV
+177 GFKA
-187 YRDSSYTGSSNK
+187 YRGSKYLTSPDE
-199 LQKADILLNIESHT
+199 LQPGDILLNTIHHT
-213 EIFVGDGNNES
+213 EIFVGDGSAE
-224 SGVSWNSLE
+224 WRPAE

-240 LDELNFD
+240 LDEINFN
-247 FAGNPKNVSYL
+247 FAGTPKHMTYQ
-258 GKRRLG
+258 GEKKG
-264 IWIFSKIAEFIDY
+264 IWIFDKIAEFIDF
-277 IINLILNG
+277 IVSLIVNG
-285 IKYSILG
+285 LKYSILG
-292 YVMAFESIVNNIGKT
+292 YAMKFESIVNNIAKI
-307 VVEDPNI
+307 VVEDPVI
-314 GEKTKEQEK
+314 EEETESQEE
-323 DDDESDTEEP
+323 DDDDSDTEEP

-355 TGKTPYATK
+355 TVKTPYATK
-364 CIPAQGY
+364 CIPAQGQ

-439 KGKYKGKTCNIEG
+439 KGENKGKTCNIEG

-462 DSKIEYTKETA
+462 DSKIQYTKETA
-473 EKFINTLNN
+473 EKFINTLKN

-541 TSFTGTVDTYNSKS
+541 TSLTGTVDTYNSKS

>member
-1 MFNKLKRI
+1 M
-9 ISILIFIN
+9 
-17 IILNIFFSNIVNKNV
+17 
-32 YATEQNANSNMI
+32 M
-44 AGANKDENKHYSG
+44 
-57 GAPGDS
+57 
-63 TKEEV
+63 
-68 YLKPWYSRPWDEILR
+68 LR
-83 YENPNNKE
+83 YENPEDEE
-91 LEKKVR
+91 LEQKVR
-97 NAIASNAIAAAN
+97 KAIASNAILGAK
-109 NDCIGYDQLTRTSF
+109 NDCIGYDQDTRGTF
-123 FNEVSKVNYSLEKL
+123 LNEVSKVDYNIENL
-137 TTKCNTD
+137 TTNCNTD
-144 CSAFVCTIIRIVGHQ
+144 CSAFVCTILKIVGHQ
-159 LDIDSFK
+159 LDIDELK
-166 NIGITTTKGME
+166 NIPLDATPAMENDLTKA
-177 GELTRIGFKV
+177 GFKA
-187 YRDSSYTGSSNK
+187 YKGSKYLTSPDE
-199 LQKADILLNIESHT
+199 LQPGDILLNTIHHT
-213 EIFVGDGNNES
+213 EIFVGDGSAE
-224 SGVSWNSLE
+224 WRPAE

-240 LDELNFD
+240 LDEINFN
-247 FAGNPKNVSYL
+247 FAGTPKHMTYQ
-258 GKRRLG
+258 GEKKG
-264 IWIFSKIAEFIDY
+264 IWIFDKIAEFIDF
-277 IINLILNG
+277 IVSLIVNG
-285 IKYSILG
+285 LKYSILG
-292 YVMAFESIVNNIGKT
+292 YAMKFESIVNNIAKI
-307 VVEDPNI
+307 VVEDPVI
-314 GEKTKEQEK
+314 EEETESQEE
-323 DDDESDTEEP
+323 DDDDSDTDDP
-333 EAVSNSSS
+333 EADSNSSS
-341 TEDKDTMQNPNEVV
+341 TEDKDTMQDPNEVV
-355 TGKTPYATK
+355 TVKTPYATK

-371 TIPKEITL
+371 TIPKEIIL

-439 KGKYKGKTCNIEG
+439 KGENKGKTCNIEG

-462 DSKIEYTKETA
+462 DSKIQYTKETA

-534 TGSFAHG
+534 TGSFAHV
-541 TSFTGTVDTYNSKS
+541 TSFKGTIDTANSKS
-555 GHQLYKKRNGFQN
+555 GHQLYQKHNGFQN

-580 SGLHVSGAKGE
+580 SGLHVSGANKE

>member
-1 MFNKLKRI
+1 M
-9 ISILIFIN
+9 
-17 IILNIFFSNIVNKNV
+17 
-32 YATEQNANSNMI
+32 
-44 AGANKDENKHYSG
+44 
-57 GAPGDS
+57 
-63 TKEEV
+63 
-68 YLKPWYSRPWDEILR
+68 LR
-83 YENPNNKE
+83 YENPE
-91 LEKKVR
+91 DEEKVR
-97 NAIASNAIAAAN
+97 KAIVSNAILGAK
-109 NDCIGYDQLTRTSF
+109 NDCIGYDQDTRGTF
-123 FNEVSKVNYSLEKL
+123 LNEVSKVDYNIEKL
-137 TTKCNTD
+137 TTNCNTD
-144 CSAFVCTIIRIVGHQ
+144 CSAFVCTILKIVGHQ
-159 LDIDSFK
+159 LDIDELK
-166 NIGITTTKGME
+166 NIPLDDTRAMENDLTKA
-177 GELTRIGFKV
+177 GFKA
-187 YRDSSYTGSSNK
+187 YRESKYLTSPDE
-199 LQKADILLNIESHT
+199 LQPGDILLNTIHHT
-213 EIFVGDGNNES
+213 EIFVGDGSAE
-224 SGVSWNSLE
+224 WRPAE

-240 LDELNFD
+240 LDEINFN
-247 FAGNPKNVSYL
+247 FAGTPKHMTYQ
-258 GKRRLG
+258 GEKKG
-264 IWIFSKIAEFIDY
+264 IWIFDKIAEFIDF
-277 IINLILNG
+277 IVSLIVNG

-292 YVMAFESIVNNIGKT
+292 YAMKFESIVNNIAKI
-307 VVEDPNI
+307 VVEDPVI
-314 GEKTKEQEK
+314 EEETESQEE
-323 DDDESDTEEP
+323 DDDDSDTEEP

-355 TGKTPYATK
+355 TVKTPYATK
-364 CIPAQGY
+364 CIPAQGQ

-462 DSKIEYTKETA
+462 DSKIQYTKETA
-473 EKFINTLNN
+473 EKFINTLKN

-541 TSFTGTVDTYNSKS
+541 TSLTGTVDTYNSKS
-555 GHQLYKKRNGFQN
+555 GHQLYKKRNGFHN

>member
-1 MFNKLKRI
+1 M
-9 ISILIFIN
+9 
-17 IILNIFFSNIVNKNV
+17 
-32 YATEQNANSNMI
+32 M
-44 AGANKDENKHYSG
+44 
-57 GAPGDS
+57 
-63 TKEEV
+63 
-68 YLKPWYSRPWDEILR
+68 LR
-83 YENPNNKE
+83 YENPEDEE
-91 LEKKVR
+91 LEQKVR
-97 NAIASNAIAAAN
+97 KAIVSNAILAAK
-109 NDCIGYDQLTRTSF
+109 NDCIGYDQYTRETF
-123 FNEVSKVNYSLEKL
+123 WNEVSKVDYNIEKL
-137 TTKCNTD
+137 TTNCNTD
-144 CSAFVCTIIRIVGHQ
+144 CSAFVCTILKIVGHQ
-159 LDIDSFK
+159 LDIDELK
-166 NIGITTTKGME
+166 NIPLDDTRAMENDLTKA
-177 GELTRIGFKV
+177 GFKA
-187 YRDSSYTGSSNK
+187 YRESKYLTSPDE
-199 LQKADILLNIESHT
+199 LQPGDILLNTIHHT
-213 EIFVGDGNNES
+213 EIFVGDGSAE
-224 SGVSWNSLE
+224 WRPAE

-240 LDELNFD
+240 LDEINFN
-247 FAGNPKNVSYL
+247 FAGTPKHMTYQ
-258 GKRRLG
+258 GEKKG
-264 IWIFSKIAEFIDY
+264 IWIFDKIAEFIDF
-277 IINLILNG
+277 IVSLIVNG

-292 YVMAFESIVNNIGKT
+292 YAMKFESIVNNIAKI
-307 VVEDPNI
+307 VVEDPVI
-314 GEKTKEQEK
+314 EEETESQEE
-323 DDDESDTEEP
+323 DDDDSDTEEP

-355 TGKTPYATK
+355 TVKTPYATK
-364 CIPAQGY
+364 CIPAQGQ

-462 DSKIEYTKETA
+462 DSKIQYTKETA
-473 EKFINTLNN
+473 EKFINTLKN

-541 TSFTGTVDTYNSKS
+541 TSLTGTVDTYNSKS
-555 GHQLYKKRNGFQN
+555 GHQLYIKRNGFQN

>member
-1 MFNKLKRI
+1 M
-9 ISILIFIN
+9 
-17 IILNIFFSNIVNKNV
+17 
-32 YATEQNANSNMI
+32 M
-44 AGANKDENKHYSG
+44 
-57 GAPGDS
+57 
-63 TKEEV
+63 
-68 YLKPWYSRPWDEILR
+68 LR
-83 YENPNNKE
+83 YENPEDEE
-91 LEKKVR
+91 LEQKVR
-97 NAIASNAIAAAN
+97 KAIVSNAILGAK
-109 NDCIGYDQLTRTSF
+109 NDCIGYDQDTRGTF
-123 FNEVSKVNYSLEKL
+123 LNEVSKVDYNIEKL
-137 TTKCNTD
+137 TTNCNTD
-144 CSAFVCTIIRIVGHQ
+144 CSAFVCTILKIVGHQ
-159 LDIDSFK
+159 LDIDELK
-166 NIGITTTKGME
+166 NIPLDATPAMENDLTKA
-177 GELTRIGFKV
+177 GFKA
-187 YRDSSYTGSSNK
+187 YRGSKYLTSPDE
-199 LQKADILLNIESHT
+199 LQPGDILLNTIHHT
-213 EIFVGDGNNES
+213 EIFVGDGSAE
-224 SGVSWNSLE
+224 WRPAE

-240 LDELNFD
+240 LDEINFN
-247 FAGNPKNVSYL
+247 FAGTPKHMTYQ
-258 GKRRLG
+258 GEKKG
-264 IWIFSKIAEFIDY
+264 IWIFDKIAEFIDF
-277 IINLILNG
+277 IVSLIVNG
-285 IKYSILG
+285 LKYSILG
-292 YVMAFESIVNNIGKT
+292 YAMKFESIVNNIAKI
-307 VVEDPNI
+307 VVEDPVI
-314 GEKTKEQEK
+314 EEETESQEE
-323 DDDESDTEEP
+323 DDDDSDTDDP
-333 EAVSNSSS
+333 EADSNSSS
-341 TEDKDTMQNPNEVV
+341 TEDKDTMQDPNEVV
-355 TGKTPYATK
+355 TVKTPYATK

-371 TIPKEITL
+371 TIPKEIIL

-439 KGKYKGKTCNIEG
+439 KGENKGKTCNIEG

-462 DSKIEYTKETA
+462 DSKIQYTKETA

-580 SGLHVSGAKGE
+580 SGLHVSGANKE